1 MSNRLAAQRR
11 MWLLVKAKEKE
22 LKDERD
28 KFEADIKIEDGK
40 LSERKNAI
48 SRSKCTSVSQ

>member
-1 MSNRLAAQRR
+1 MNRLAAQRR

-28 KFEADIKIEDGK
+28 RFEADIGIEDGE
-40 LSERKNAI
+40 LSERKDAI
-48 SRSKCTSVSQ
+48 SRSKRARVSE

>member
-1 MSNRLAAQRR
+1 MNRLAAQRR

-28 KFEADIKIEDGK
+28 KFEAGIGVEDGK
-40 LSERKNAI
+40 LSEREDAI
-48 SRSKCTSVSQ
+48 SRSKCIRVSQ

>member
-1 MSNRLAAQRR
+1 MNRLAAQRR

-28 KFEADIKIEDGK
+28 KFEADIRIEDGK

-48 SRSKCTSVSQ
+48 SRSKRTSVSQ

>member
-1 MSNRLAAQRR
+1 MNRLAAQRR

-28 KFEADIKIEDGK
+28 KFEEGIGVEDGK
-40 LSERKNAI
+40 LSERENTI
-48 SRSKCTSVSQ
+48 PRSKRTGVSQ